1 MADRENE
8 AAQARTVVNL
18 RARGVEGRVTLSLK
32 RDATTLSV
40 NTVPSFTFDLKGRLI
55 GGFNAGRTYRRT
67 LDHRIVEK
75 MGETRE
81 GEHVRHRRELPP
93 DEVASLVETAYGLAR
108 RVAAARRAGAVD
120 ALEASVPPAVWQPLA
135 EAALAHI
142 TAWDNAALQA
152 DAQAFLAVYEPIGIL
167 PPDQYR
173 ALVLQATQGCSYNK
187 CTFCSFYRGRV
198 FRIKTL
204 PQFQAHIEAV
214 KAFHGPAL
222 PVYRS
227 VFLGEANALIAPQRL
242 LVPMLDAVNAA
253 FELVPPDLAGEARAR
268 WRAAHP
274 LALDGVYA
282 FVSALDALR
291 KTADDVA
298 DLKARGLRRVY
309 IGLESGDEEL
319 LRFLNKPNTAAQ
331 AVEAVQTLKAGGV
344 AVGVVVMLGVGGAR
358 YAEPHV
364 RHTAAIVNAM
374 RLDADDLLYFSEYV
388 DQPGTEYNLRVTEA
402 AIPALSATDLQVQ
415 RAAIQASL
423 VFPGPPPKVAVYD
436 IREFAY

>member
-1 MADRENE
+1 MSDSVERASE
-8 AAQARTVVNL
+8 RTVVNL
-18 RARGVEGRVTLSLK
+18 RAPGVEGRVTLSLK

-67 LDHRIVEK
+67 LDHRVVEK
-75 MGETRE
+75 VGETRD
-81 GEHVRHRRELPP
+81 GGRIRRRRELPP
-93 DEVASLVETAYGLAR
+93 DEKRALVETAYGLAR
-108 RVAAARRAGAVD
+108 RVEAARQAGTLDVLD
-120 ALEASVPPAVWQPLA
+120 SSVPAAVWQPLA
-135 EAALAHI
+135 EAALPRIA
-142 TAWDNAALQA
+142 AVDNAALEA

-187 CTFCSFYRGRV
+187 CTFCSFYRGRA

-227 VFLGEANALIAPQRL
+227 IFLGEANALIAPQRL

-253 FELVPPDLAGEARAR
+253 FELVPPDLSGEARAR

-274 LALDGVYA
+274 AALDGVYA

-291 KTADDVA
+291 KTADEVA

-309 IGLESGDEEL
+309 IGLESGDEDL

-331 AVEAVQTLKAGGV
+331 ALEAVQTLKAGEV

-358 YAEPHV
+358 YADQHV
-364 RHTAAIVNAM
+364 RHTTDIVNAM
-374 RLDADDLLYFSEYV
+374 RLDMDDLLYFSEYV
-388 DQPGTEYNLRVTEA
+388 DQPGTEYDLRATEA
-402 AIPALSATDLQVQ
+402 AIGALSAAEMQAQ
-415 RAAIQASL
+415 RAALQAGL
-423 VFPGPPPKVAVYD
+423 TFAGPPPKVAVYD